1 MMTPTDGQAAQ
12 TIGFFNDVAEIRE
25 CRVAEANQ
33 LLAEG
38 WQLQG
43 VYSWSQRVEPK
54 RVEPKK
60 EGEQGYV
67 RRAVVYV
74 LLRRRG

>member
-12 TIGFFNDVAEIRE
+12 TIGFSNDVAEIRE

-54 RVEPKK
+54 K

>member
-1 MMTPTDGQAAQ
+1 MVTITDGQAAPASG
-12 TIGFFNDVAEIRE
+12 IYDDVAEIKE

-43 VYSWSQRVEPK
+43 VYTWTQRQ
-54 RVEPKK
+54 EPKK
-60 EGEQGYV
+60 PGEQSYV
-67 RRAVVYV
+67 RRTVVYV
-74 LLRRRG
+74 LLRRR

>member
-1 MMTPTDGQAAQ
+1 MVTTTDGQATQ
-12 TIGFFNDVAEIRE
+12 TQGFFDDVAEIRE

-43 VYSWSQRVEPK
+43 VYSWTQRVEPK
-54 RVEPKK
+54 KP
-60 EGEQGYV
+60 GEQGYV

-74 LLRRRG
+74 MLRRR

>member
-1 MMTPTDGQAAQ
+1 MATMTESQVPPSLRMFD
-12 TIGFFNDVAEIRE
+12 DVVEIKE
-25 CRVAEANQ
+25 CRLAEANQ

-43 VYSWSQRVEPK
+43 VYSWAQRQ
-54 RVEPKK
+54 EPKK
-60 EGEQGYV
+60 PGEQGYV

-74 LLRRRG
+74 LLRRR